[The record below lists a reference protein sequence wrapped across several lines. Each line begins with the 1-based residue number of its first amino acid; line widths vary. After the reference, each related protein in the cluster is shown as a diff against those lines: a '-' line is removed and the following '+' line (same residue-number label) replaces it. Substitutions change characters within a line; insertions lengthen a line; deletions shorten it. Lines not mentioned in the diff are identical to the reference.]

1 MWVSPL
7 PEKLLNQYGLVQK
20 KCSCNQKI
28 YKDVLIYHNNYKLTK
43 LDKMFIEVL
52 KETIRDL
59 YAK

>member
-1 MWVSPL
+1 MANIHLVSSVL
-7 PEKLLNQYGLVQK
+7 VSKLI
-20 KCSCNQKI
+20 KI

-59 YAK
+59 YGK